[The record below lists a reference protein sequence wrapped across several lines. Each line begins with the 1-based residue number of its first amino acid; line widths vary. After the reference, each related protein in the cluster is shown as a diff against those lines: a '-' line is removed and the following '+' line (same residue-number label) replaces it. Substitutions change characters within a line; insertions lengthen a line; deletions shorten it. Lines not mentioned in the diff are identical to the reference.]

1 MLQCGR
7 KCEVV
12 PQLNRIVCDY
22 SLREVWSG
30 SIEVCCRN
38 AWNLCA
44 GRQIYV
50 NIFVASWHGFMY
62 NSLQFY
68 FICVTLVIVLLVGRF
83 LYASDTD
90 SISMT
95 GGI

>member
-1 MLQCGR
+1 VLQCGR

-12 PQLNRIVCDY
+12 PQLNRTDCDY
-22 SLREVWSG
+22 SLLEIWSG

-44 GRQIYV
+44 ERQMYV
-50 NIFVASWHGFMY
+50 NILVASWHGFMY
-62 NSLQFY
+62 NSLWFY
-68 FICVTLVIVLLVGRF
+68 VICVTVLIVLLFGRF
-83 LYASDTD
+83 LYASDRD

-95 GGI
+95 GRI